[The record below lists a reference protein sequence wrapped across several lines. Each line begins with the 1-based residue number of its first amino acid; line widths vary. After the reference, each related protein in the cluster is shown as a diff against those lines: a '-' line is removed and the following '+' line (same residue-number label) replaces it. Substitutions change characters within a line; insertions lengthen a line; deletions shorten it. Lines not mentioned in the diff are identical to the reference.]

1 MSLLARGQVLLY
13 LLQFQLSNLVKKI
26 VVYQVLVQKIV
37 IEVTD

>member
-26 VVYQVLVQKIV
+26 VVYQAFGSKNS
-37 IEVTD
+37 DRSN

>member
-26 VVYQVLVQKIV
+26 VVHQAFGSKNS
-37 IEVTD
+37 DRSN